1 VDVKRNQTWI
11 AFGLVLLAAVVAYH
25 NSFGG
30 IFVLD
35 DLQGIV
41 LNPTLRDL
49 WPLSGPLK
57 PISSGG
63 LTVSG
68 RPILNLS
75 FAINYAISGTDIWS
89 YHALNLLIHFAA
101 GLTLFG
107 IVRRTLERIGHPA
120 AAPLATIAATLW
132 IAHPLQTEAV
142 TYVIQRAESLMGLLY
157 LLTLYAAI
165 RSVDSRRPRLW
176 YGAAIVACA
185 LGMGTKEV
193 TVTAPLLVLLYD
205 RTFLAGSFTEAW
217 RQRKGLYV
225 ALALTWVPLIWLV
238 AITGNRGDSAGFGV
252 APWWSHA
259 AMQFAAIA
267 RYLWL
272 SLWPHPLIIDYGF
285 IEPRGVWDV
294 LPYALVVLPLL
305 AVPLLGLIHNKPWA
319 FLGAWFFLILAPT
332 SSIVPSAR
340 QTFSE
345 HRMYLPLAAVI
356 VAAVLA
362 LFWLL
367 QQRIRTTVLV
377 GALWAAILCLITVH
391 RNADYRSELALYAN
405 VVTTFPNN
413 AYGRLEFGTA
423 LLAAGQAEEALSHL
437 EAAAKLKSDDKAIQI
452 NRAYALL
459 LLKRAPEA
467 VAGYEAGLRL
477 GPVGPETFLGYAA
490 ALVSSG
496 RTQEGMDYFSEYT
509 QQRPQDASAQFT
521 VGQLLLIAG
530 NRQAAIAYLQRA
542 QALAPDNDAI
552 RELLQQAQATP
563 Q

>member
-1 VDVKRNQTWI
+1 
-11 AFGLVLLAAVVAYH
+11 
-25 NSFGG
+25 
-30 IFVLD
+30 
-35 DLQGIV
+35 
-41 LNPTLRDL
+41 
-49 WPLSGPLK
+49 
-57 PISSGG
+57 
-63 LTVSG
+63 
-68 RPILNLS
+68 
-75 FAINYAISGTDIWS
+75 
-89 YHALNLLIHFAA
+89 
-101 GLTLFG
+101 
-107 IVRRTLERIGHPA
+107 
-120 AAPLATIAATLW
+120 
-132 IAHPLQTEAV
+132 
-142 TYVIQRAESLMGLLY
+142 
-157 LLTLYAAI
+157 
-165 RSVDSRRPRLW
+165 
-176 YGAAIVACA
+176 
-185 LGMGTKEV
+185 
-193 TVTAPLLVLLYD
+193 
-205 RTFLAGSFTEAW
+205 
-217 RQRKGLYV
+217 
-225 ALALTWVPLIWLV
+225 
-238 AITGNRGDSAGFGV
+238 
-252 APWWSHA
+252 
-259 AMQFAAIA
+259 MQFPAIA

-272 SLWPHPLIIDYGF
+272 SLWPHPLIFDYGL
-285 IEPRGVWDV
+285 IEPQGVWDV

-305 AVPLLGLIHNKPWA
+305 AVSVLGLIHNKPWA
-319 FLGAWFFLILAPT
+319 FLGVWFFLILAPS

-367 QQRIRTTVLV
+367 QQRIRTTALV
-377 GALWAAILCLITVH
+377 AALWAAILCLITVQ

-413 AYGRLEFGTA
+413 AYGRFGFGTA
-423 LLAAGQAEEALSHL
+423 LLVGGQTEEALSHL
-437 EAAAKLKSDDKAIQI
+437 EAAAKLKPDDKSIQI

-467 VAGYEAGLRL
+467 VAAYEAGFRL

-509 QQRPQDASAQFT
+509 QQRPQDAAAHFT
-521 VGQLLLIAG
+521 VGQLLLTAG